1 MTRYKEYLLK
11 MINENK
17 ELFDKFK
24 ILHDDYSLNPDKMQD
39 AFNNEGEKI
48 LEIVRDYENRLCA
61 NQERGMYNKFSANLA
76 EKFQKEVKKV
86 FPLIDHVG
94 LKAITFSIK
103 RIRLQ

>member
-17 ELFDKFK
+17 EIFDKFK
-24 ILHDDYSLNPDKMQD
+24 ILHDDYSLNPDKMQN

-48 LEIVRDYENRLCA
+48 LEIIRDYENRLCA

-86 FPLIDHVG
+86 YPLIDHIG
-94 LKAITFSIK
+94 LKVINFSIK
-103 RIRLQ
+103 KITLV